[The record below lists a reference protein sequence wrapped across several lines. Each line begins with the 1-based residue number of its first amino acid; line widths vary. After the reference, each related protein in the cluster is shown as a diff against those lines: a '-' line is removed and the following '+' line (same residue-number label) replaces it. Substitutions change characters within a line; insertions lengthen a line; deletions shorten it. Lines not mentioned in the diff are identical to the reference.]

1 MRGICPWEGTAPFW
15 QNSLLMRLPAERPL
29 SPHLSVYRP
38 LYTMVLSM
46 THRMTGLFLSIGAFA
61 LVAWFAAAAAG
72 PECYAR
78 AVTCLSTLPARILL
92 FLALGAF
99 WFHLFAGMR
108 HLAWDVG
115 YGFSKAAARASGALV
130 VLLALGA
137 LAASLWLTPAGR
149 FLAGLP

>member
-1 MRGICPWEGTAPFW
+1 
-15 QNSLLMRLPAERPL
+15 MRLPAERPL

-46 THRMTGLFLSIGAFA
+46 THRMTGLFLSVVAFA

-78 AVTCLSTLPARILL
+78 AVACLSTLPARILL

-99 WFHLFAGMR
+99 WFHLFAGIR
-108 HLAWDVG
+108 HLAWDAG
-115 YGFSKAAARASGALV
+115 YGFSKTAARASGALL

-137 LAASLWLTPAGR
+137 LTASLWLTPAGR